1 MSMCHTFHKLT
12 NNSLQF
18 LHSQNIS
25 DIICVRN
32 WDSLKNCLATTLS
45 LLNFQEE
52 KYQIASSFSFGLFH
66 PARLHGAGTKF
77 HIHSLQPTAE
87 VGETCQRHSS
97 LSNSY
102 THVVIGN
109 TITNKSSFICVHL
122 TFRHGVENEAK
133 THSNH
138 QSHQSV
144 TTAAFNKKE
153 KYNDITR
160 YPHMRA
166 WKTHLPTYKSRVS
179 SMVNSQES
187 RTKVTTIPNMN
198 IQLSVTAIW

>member
-1 MSMCHTFHKLT
+1 MSMCHTFINKWTTAPGLT
-12 NNSLQF
+12 VSAQSEHFRHYLCSSH
-18 LHSQNIS
+18 L
-25 DIICVRN
+25 RN

-52 KYQIASSFSFGLFH
+52 KYQIASSFSFRLFH

-77 HIHSLQPTAE
+77 HSLQPTAE

-122 TFRHGVENEAK
+122 KFRLGVENEAK
-133 THSNH
+133 THSDH

-144 TTAAFNKKE
+144 TTAAFNKKG
-153 KYNDITR
+153 KIQWYHALSS
-160 YPHMRA
+160 HMRGKPTSPHTKAGLAA
-166 WKTHLPTYKSRVS
+166 WSIHRKAEPK
-179 SMVNSQES
+179 
-187 RTKVTTIPNMN
+187 
-198 IQLSVTAIW
+198 